1 MFNKLIVGYDGSEGS
16 RAALIHAVDLMHNR
30 PNTSLIVAY
39 VNDDVVGGDIPYSN
53 EPLGTA
59 PILVDMN
66 SAPSDGVD
74 MESPQHLAR
83 EYAQQMTESIQTQLD
98 RHHIEAQI
106 LAIDGQ
112 PARALAELAENEKAD
127 VIIVGN
133 SGKSGFQKFFVGSV
147 SEKIVKESPCT
158 VIVVK

>member
-1 MFNKLIVGYDGSEGS
+1 MFNKMIVGYDGSEGS
-16 RAALIHAVDLMHNR
+16 RTALIHAVDLMHNR

-39 VNDDVVGGDIPYSN
+39 VNDDVVGEDIAYSN
-53 EPLGTA
+53 ESVGSA
-59 PILVDMN
+59 PILNDMTV
-66 SAPSDGVD
+66 APQATSV
-74 MESPQHLAR
+74 ENSPQYLAR
-83 EYAQQMTESIQTQLD
+83 EYAQQMTESIQIQLD
-98 RHHIEAQI
+98 RHHVDAQI

-112 PARALAELAENEKAD
+112 PARALANLAETEKAD

>member
-1 MFNKLIVGYDGSEGS
+1 MFNKMIVGYDGSEGS
-16 RAALIHAVDLMHNR
+16 RTALIHAVDLMHNR

-39 VNDDVVGGDIPYSN
+39 VNDDVVGEDIAYSN
-53 EPLGTA
+53 ESLG
-59 PILVDMN
+59 
-66 SAPSDGVD
+66 SAPLLNDLTAAPPVSVEAD
-74 MESPQHLAR
+74 SPQFLAR

-98 RHHIEAQI
+98 RHHIDAQI

-112 PARALAELAENEKAD
+112 PARALANLAETEKAD